1 MIAVAI
7 TLAFFALSVLAALVF
22 LVMSADDFGLPRQ
35 AKARAREL
43 FFSTLNGGQRRSWIL
58 RRRFDVVGSTGRRYT
73 IRAYG
78 SFNVRCG
85 DDAFCVRVEGR
96 IPTYDKLLAQRL
108 LIEADEPLFL
118 SIANRLPR

>member
-1 MIAVAI
+1 MAI

-22 LVMSADDFGLPRQ
+22 VVMSSDDFGLPRA
-35 AKARAREL
+35 AKQRAREL
-43 FFSTLNGGQRRSWIL
+43 FFSKLTSSQRRSWLL
-58 RRRFDVVGSTGRRYT
+58 RRRFEVVASSGRRYS
-73 IRAYG
+73 IRPYG
-78 SFNVRCG
+78 AFNVRCG

-108 LIEADEPLFL
+108 LLEADEPLFL